1 MKNIIVCVLVLC
13 FGLNHK
19 LFSQSL
25 ASKRASSMGLGMNL
39 SYLENYWGGSRAY
52 HFGDFV
58 NMSELI
64 KRKAMLGNIAKA
76 GFKTVR
82 LPVCFSAFAS
92 IQAPYQWDFPLGLA
106 AVDSILK
113 WSLNNNL
120 KVIVDF
126 HHPEFDG
133 SVQGANTI
141 ERKLTLW
148 KSIAERYKNTDPEKV
163 FFELQNEPHDVT
175 AAEWRLQANQLIN
188 TVRAIATNHTFIVG
202 FHDWNGR
209 DAMIQSEPFADNN
222 IIYTFH
228 YYDPFI
234 FTHQGATWSSPEIKE
249 LRNVPFPYS
258 INPNITLPASA
269 KGTWVEGSIKNYP
282 KEGTDEAIYTALSKA
297 KDWSIQKNVPV
308 FLGEFGSYSEF
319 SDADSRCRHA
329 TAVYKALGL
338 LEIPSTWWEW
348 DAGFSMFPKGTTEI
362 SACMKLALESYT
374 LKALGLNE
382 VSELSNIEVFPNPS
396 QNVFTV
402 KNTMSTITSSEL
414 IDLQGNIIAK
424 IEVINDSITLSTQAS
439 GIYILK
445 FFDAKN
451 RILGYKKIIKL

>member
-1 MKNIIVCVLVLC
+1 MKNLIVCILFLC

-19 LFSQSL
+19 LSAQNL
-25 ASKRASSMGLGMNL
+25 ASKRASEMGLGMNL
-39 SYLENYWGGSRAY
+39 SYLDNYWGGSRAN

-58 NMSELI
+58 NMTELM
-64 KRKAMLGNIAKA
+64 KRKVMLANIAKA

-92 IQAPYQWDFPLGLA
+92 IQAPYQWDFPLGLT
-106 AVDSILK
+106 AVDSMLK
-113 WSLNNNL
+113 WCANNNL

-133 SVQGANTI
+133 SIEGANTI

-175 AAEWRLQANQLIN
+175 ATEWRIQANQLIS
-188 TVRAIATNHTFIVG
+188 TVRAIAPNHTFIVG

-209 DAMIQSEPFADNN
+209 NAMIQSEPFADAN

-234 FTHQGATWSSPEIKE
+234 FTHQGATWSSPEIKD
-249 LRNVPFPYS
+249 LRNIPFPYS
-258 INPNITLPASA
+258 INPNITVPASA
-269 KGTWVEGSIKNYP
+269 KGTWIEGSIKNYAN
-282 KEGTDEAIYTALSKA
+282 EGTDEVIYNALSRA
-297 KDWSIQKNVPV
+297 KDWSLQKNVPI

-329 TAVYKALGL
+329 TAIYKALGL
-338 LEIPSTWWEW
+338 LEIPSAWWEW
-348 DAGFSMFPKGTTEI
+348 DAGFSMFQKGTTEI
-362 SACMKLALESYT
+362 SACMKLALENYT
-374 LKALGLNE
+374 LKVLGLNE
-382 VSELSNIEVFPNPS
+382 VPELNNIEVFPNPS
-396 QNVFTV
+396 QDIFIVR
-402 KNTMSTITSSEL
+402 NTANNIATSEL
-414 IDLQGNIIAK
+414 IDLQGNMIGRF
-424 IEVINDSITLSTQAS
+424 ELINNSITLSTQAS
-439 GIYILK
+439 GMYILK